1 MTNLK
6 VRTPDVAEIQDVKI
20 KASSAH
26 IHIGTG
32 VSVADNYD
40 AVLNQIALSSP
51 TMVQKDALDAADSP
65 SGINPYITESDLI
78 ATLDERIPWRTIGP
92 LGSDA
97 EFTGATNAVFTT
109 AFASGDFWYLVL
121 PGIYTFASTVIIPQG
136 VKVTGVTADSTVVT
150 GNTSSA
156 LFDMGQASYLGF
168 MTVSQAGSGSAV
180 QVTVNDV
187 ALEYLLLEQATT
199 NAKLIDAAGVSN
211 LRMFSVSS
219 NTGRN
224 YLIGCTDVVVHGC
237 LFNDITVSLEL
248 SACFNPTVTSCI
260 FKSGLFE
267 FAGGTNLRA
276 VANHFADG
284 ITDGGG
290 NSGTLLRANTP
301 NTVNNEADDFAN
313 LLAYIGSPVIT
324 ATNPLY
330 SNNYAGLNGQD
341 LTARAS
347 AIDLLLQWRYEER
360 NFHLVAAAEVTTL
373 TWNHLTSVLT
383 SSGDIYIQSTHR
395 DSYWS
400 LGTLSYNI
408 PDGSALY
415 FVLDRSLTTTPIDIS
430 GSAVVASLG
439 TVPNTTATQQVY
451 VLAFNKG
458 GTLWWRGGN
467 GTRFPAT
474 GTQIGQYFV
483 DGSSKSLLDYIGA
496 PDYNASQPA
505 YSSNFSGVGGESLV
519 VRTSKNDELIRT
531 LYQNSNMS
539 AYLSDGGYFTYEGTT
554 LSLTGTL
561 FMAFPHVVGRMT
573 LAAATW
579 TLSDGQCVYLTLNL
593 GAKAGSL
600 AGSDTAVVADTIAT
614 TVPLPNAYYDVSG
627 TYTVKYFMLA
637 HRKGSSVFLWD
648 GTELPVGGRYPIPRG
663 RSVVATAAP
672 GTLTSNTYW
681 NGTDFRWEKLALA
694 VGTGIGLSNFADQT
708 AVSPSLTTLINGDAL
723 VVTHSWNIAATVTV
737 TKVATPVTLKQNQF
751 IWVQRKGSIIVIHE

>member
-1 MTNLK
+1 
-6 VRTPDVAEIQDVKI
+6 
-20 KASSAH
+20 
-26 IHIGTG
+26 
-32 VSVADNYD
+32 
-40 AVLNQIALSSP
+40 
-51 TMVQKDALDAADSP
+51 
-65 SGINPYITESDLI
+65 
-78 ATLDERIPWRTIGP
+78 
-92 LGSDA
+92 
-97 EFTGATNAVFTT
+97 
-109 AFASGDFWYLVL
+109 
-121 PGIYTFASTVIIPQG
+121 
-136 VKVTGVTADSTVVT
+136 
-150 GNTSSA
+150 
-156 LFDMGQASYLGF
+156 
-168 MTVSQAGSGSAV
+168 
-180 QVTVNDV
+180 
-187 ALEYLLLEQATT
+187 
-199 NAKLIDAAGVSN
+199 
-211 LRMFSVSS
+211 
-219 NTGRN
+219 
-224 YLIGCTDVVVHGC
+224 
-237 LFNDITVSLEL
+237 LEL
-248 SACFNPTVTSCI
+248 DTCFNPTVTSCI
-260 FKSGLFE
+260 FKGGLFE
-267 FAGGTNLRA
+267 FTGGTNLRA

-284 ITDGGG
+284 IADGGG

-324 ATNPLY
+324 AINPVY
-330 SNNYAGLNGQD
+330 SNNYAGPNGQD

-360 NFHLVAAAEVTTL
+360 NFHLVAAAEVTTVTWDHMAGQL
-373 TWNHLTSVLT
+373 TG
-383 SSGDIYIQSTHR
+383 SGAIYIQSTHR
-395 DSYWS
+395 DSYWD
-400 LGTLSYNI
+400 LGTLNHNI

-430 GSAVVASLG
+430 SSYVVASLG

-496 PDYNASQPA
+496 PDYNASEPA
-505 YSSNFSGVGGESLV
+505 YTSNFSGVDGESLV

-561 FMAFPHVVGRMT
+561 YMAFPHVAGRKT
-573 LAAATW
+573 LAADTW
-579 TLSDGQCVYLTLNL
+579 SLSVGQCVYLTLNI
-593 GAKAGSL
+593 GARSGSL
-600 AGSDTAVVADTIAT
+600 AGSDTAVVGDNIAT
-614 TVPLPNAYYDVSG
+614 TVPLPDDYYDVSG

-637 HRKGSSVFLWD
+637 HRKGNSVFLWD

-672 GTLTSNTYW
+672 STLPSNTYW

-694 VGTGIGLSNFADQT
+694 VGTGIGLSSFTDQT
-708 AVSPSLTTLINGDAL
+708 AVSPSLTTLSDGDAL
-723 VVTHSWNIAATVTV
+723 VVTHSWNAAAAVSV
-737 TKVATPVTLKQNQF
+737 AKVATPVTLKQNQF
-751 IWVQRKGSIIVIHE
+751 IWVQRKGSIIVIHD